1 MDLFESSAD
10 LVYSSLL
17 FKFLKLPQSVSWEHP
32 YPLHVIRALNTP
44 IKFESCFLSIH
55 FLCSA
60 DAGNTFA
67 RLATI
72 LTCLAHTHSGTSQI
86 RSIFI
91 IRSRQ
96 QYLRAD
102 IPLIG
107 ALKTASQQDSSLHW
121 QVPVF
126 AYGASWHNQMTATR
140 TKQQRRAW
148 QNQSKTQPRLTKLGS
163 LKIKAH

>member
-44 IKFESCFLSIH
+44 IMFESCFLSIH

-72 LTCLAHTHSGTSQI
+72 LKCLAHTHSGTSQI

-107 ALKTASQQDSSLHW
+107 ALKTASQQDSSLHC

-140 TKQQRRAW
+140 TKQQRKAW
-148 QNQSKTQPRLTKLGS
+148 QPKQNSAATNQTWL
-163 LKIKAH
+163 IKD

>member
-1 MDLFESSAD
+1 ML
-10 LVYSSLL
+10 
-17 FKFLKLPQSVSWEHP
+17 
-32 YPLHVIRALNTP
+32 VIRALNTP
-44 IKFESCFLSIH
+44 IMLETCFLSVQ

-72 LTCLAHTHSGTSQI
+72 LICLAHTHSGTSHI

-107 ALKTASQQDSSLHW
+107 ALKTASQQDSSLHC

-126 AYGASWHNQMTATR
+126 ARGASWHNQMTATR
-140 TKQQRRAW
+140 TKQQWKAW
-148 QNQSKTQPRLTKLGS
+148 QNQSNTQPRLAKLGS